1 MNALSPTQ
9 TLEIGTIV
17 MGLFGGLAL
26 FLYGMD
32 QMTDALK
39 HIAGGGMKIIL
50 AQLTTNRFKA
60 VFAGAFVT
68 AVIQSS
74 SVTTVL
80 VVGFIS
86 AGLLT
91 LTQSIG
97 IILGADIGTTLTV
110 QIIAFK
116 VTKYGLLLIA
126 VGFLLFFL
134 AKRKRVQ
141 QYGTMLLGLGLLFFG
156 MDVMSQATYPLRTYE
171 PFIDM
176 MKRLDTPLMGVLIAT
191 VFTGIVQ
198 SSAAT
203 IGLVIVLASQGF
215 ISLEAGIAMAF
226 GANIGTCV
234 TALLAAIGK
243 PREAVQ
249 AAVVHVLFKIIGVLI
264 WYGFIDQ
271 LAAGVRYIS
280 PAATDLEGLA
290 RVAAEAPRQIA
301 NAHTIFNVVNTALF
315 IWFVKPLAMLMNVLV
330 PERPMTKS
338 KQVQPKYLD
347 TALLETPE
355 LALDRVRLELN
366 RLGQYALLM
375 VQDALPTVCTGNEDD
390 LEELAELDDNVDIL
404 YGAIVTYLGQLSQM
418 DLLSQ
423 NSHQLSR
430 YMTIANHLENIG
442 DMVETNLV
450 EAGSERIKYNVEMSE
465 TTREILMAL
474 HEQVVW
480 SIENAL
486 AALNQS
492 DTDLAEEV
500 MAAKLTINRLAD
512 DAERHL
518 TNRLIADEPNRLQT
532 FGVETEII
540 EYLKRVYYFA
550 KRIAKVVAD
559 EDTIDT
565 IDRPMLTEIS
575 ATAFMD

>member
-486 AALNQS
+486 AALSQS
-492 DTDLAEEV
+492 DTNLAEEV

-518 TNRLIADEPNRLQT
+518 ANRLIADEPNRLQT

-559 EDTIDT
+559 EDTIET

-575 ATAFMD
+575 ASGFMD

>member
-347 TALLETPE
+347 TALLETP
-355 LALDRVRLELN
+355 
-366 RLGQYALLM
+366 
-375 VQDALPTVCTGNEDD
+375 
-390 LEELAELDDNVDIL
+390 
-404 YGAIVTYLGQLSQM
+404 
-418 DLLSQ
+418 
-423 NSHQLSR
+423 
-430 YMTIANHLENIG
+430 
-442 DMVETNLV
+442 
-450 EAGSERIKYNVEMSE
+450 
-465 TTREILMAL
+465 
-474 HEQVVW
+474 
-480 SIENAL
+480 
-486 AALNQS
+486 
-492 DTDLAEEV
+492 
-500 MAAKLTINRLAD
+500 
-512 DAERHL
+512 
-518 TNRLIADEPNRLQT
+518 
-532 FGVETEII
+532 
-540 EYLKRVYYFA
+540 
-550 KRIAKVVAD
+550 
-559 EDTIDT
+559 
-565 IDRPMLTEIS
+565 
-575 ATAFMD
+575 